1 MGNNASAT
9 DPAQPTA
16 PPAGGSGA
24 GREGPAPGRTGVSAL
39 AARKP
44 DDGARSGKAARWVI
58 LGSLTLGCLI
68 GTWVYFSASRASI
81 AVWDEIET
89 FGTRGKALSG
99 PACVSASLDW
109 FRDTCAAPGRI
120 CLDAVPRAVSHCLAA
135 ADRAADCQ
143 ALGNDEKPSQWAY
156 ERCAERGI
164 DRKARKPIKESC
176 TSAWRAFD
184 TYCKSGQRGV
194 AL

>member
-1 MGNNASAT
+1 MSGPNMADTARTAETPPQDARSNARVARIVI
-9 DPAQPTA
+9 
-16 PPAGGSGA
+16 GG
-24 GREGPAPGRTGVSAL
+24 AL
-39 AARKP
+39 A
-44 DDGARSGKAARWVI
+44 V
-58 LGSLTLGCLI
+58 GCLV
-68 GTWVYFSASRASI
+68 GTYVYFTASRASI
-81 AVWDEIET
+81 DVWDQIET
-89 FGTRGKALSG
+89 FSTRGKRLSG
-99 PACVSASLDW
+99 TDCVSASLDW

-135 ADRAADCQ
+135 ADRAADCT

-184 TYCKSGQRGV
+184 TFCKSGQRGV